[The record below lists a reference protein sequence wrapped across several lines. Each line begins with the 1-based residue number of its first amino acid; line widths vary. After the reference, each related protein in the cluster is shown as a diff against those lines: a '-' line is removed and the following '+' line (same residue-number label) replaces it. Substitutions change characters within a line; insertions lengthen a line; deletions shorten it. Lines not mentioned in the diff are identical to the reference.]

1 MFVQP
6 RGEPRGGRRAGL
18 EWVDSSWDRGRRGYA
33 GESGP
38 QASAGPALGAAG
50 ASTGPAGPALGAAGA
65 STGPGS
71 GVAGRL

>member
-33 GESGP
+33 REAGP
-38 QASAGPALGAAG
+38 QASAGPAMGAAG
-50 ASTGPAGPALGAAGA
+50 ASP
-65 STGPGS
+65 GPGS
-71 GVAGRL
+71 GVAGSP